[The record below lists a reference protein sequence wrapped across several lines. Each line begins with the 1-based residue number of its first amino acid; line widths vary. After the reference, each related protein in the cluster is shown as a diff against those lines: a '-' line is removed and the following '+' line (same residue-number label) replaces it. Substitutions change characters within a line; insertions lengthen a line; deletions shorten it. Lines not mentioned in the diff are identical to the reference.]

1 MQRLSFLPIYSLR
14 GARAKVAFTHDLGMA
29 ALSFLVALYLRVGD
43 NFEYFEV
50 GFIVQATVIYLVI
63 AGVAF
68 WAFQLYSGVWR
79 YASVED
85 LLAIIKAVS
94 VICLVF

>member
-1 MQRLSFLPIYSLR
+1 MLRLSFLPIYSLR

-50 GFIVQATVIYLVI
+50 GFVVQATVIYLVI

-68 WAFQLYSGVWR
+68 GPFSYTAASGGTHR
-79 YASVED
+79 S
-85 LLAIIKAVS
+85 K
-94 VICLVF
+94 ICWQS